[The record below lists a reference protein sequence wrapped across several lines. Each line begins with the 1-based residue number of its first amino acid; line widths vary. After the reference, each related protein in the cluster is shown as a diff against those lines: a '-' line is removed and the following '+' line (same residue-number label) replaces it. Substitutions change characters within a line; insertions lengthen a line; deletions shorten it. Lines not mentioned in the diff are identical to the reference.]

1 MTIPG
6 LVAATTMFGLF
17 LAAIGMLARAGRL
30 RPNSLVGNRTPA
42 VMASAQSWR
51 AGHRAGSP
59 WMVLAGLATV
69 GYAGLLWVLAAGGDA
84 NPRRFEIG
92 YVLALL
98 GCMFFSVWV
107 ATRASRAVD

>member
-6 LVAATTMFGLF
+6 LVAATTIFGFF
-17 LAAIGMLARAGRL
+17 LAAVGMLARVGRL
-30 RPNSLVGNRTPA
+30 RRNSLVGIRTHA
-42 VMASAQSWR
+42 VMASSRSWR
-51 AGHRAGSP
+51 AGHRAGGP
-59 WMVLAGLATV
+59 WIVLAGLVSVAY
-69 GYAGLLWVLAAGGDA
+69 GGLLWVLAAGGDA